1 MLQIKD
7 IHKQYKTGDL
17 VQQALDG
24 VSLTFRDNEFVAIL
38 GPSGSGKTTLLN
50 IIGGLDR
57 YDSGDLVINGVSTK
71 KYTDRDWDTYRNH
84 SIGFVFQSYNLI
96 SHQTVLQNVELA
108 LTISGISKAERRKKS
123 IEALQKVG
131 LGEQLGKHP
140 NQMSGG
146 QMQRVAIARALV
158 NDPEILLAD
167 EPTGALDTQ
176 TGIQVM
182 ELLKEVAKDRLVI
195 MVTHNP
201 ELARQY
207 ATRIVNLRDGKIVDD
222 SNPASGEETALRKPD
237 KVRKS
242 SMSFRTSL
250 GLSFRNL
257 LTKKRRT
264 LMTAAA
270 GSIGIIGIA
279 LILALSSGVN
289 EYIQSVEEDTL
300 AEYPLQ
306 ITSSEFDVS
315 SLLATMSD
323 TADTAG
329 DDIDNEAEISVTEI
343 ISTLLSQMNSND
355 LASLKEYI
363 ESSESRLLE
372 YVTAIEYLYDLEP
385 EIYLSESGS
394 WRQVN
399 PDSSLSVS
407 GSSILSMFM
416 SSAGT
421 SSFYAMPESESLY
434 RNQYEVMAGRWPES
448 YNECVLVLTSTG
460 SISDYMLY
468 TLGLR
473 DYTEL
478 EAMLRQ
484 YSNGEDVD
492 GIEDVGSY
500 LYEEVL
506 GITFKVVCSADYY
519 AYDSEYGVWV
529 DKTDNEDYLTEL
541 VENGEDLT
549 IVGVVQPAEDAA
561 SAALSSGINYPR
573 SLIYHMSELAEE
585 SEAVQAQLASPDVN
599 IFTGEPFGEDT
610 DDFDMSSILSID
622 EEALENLLD
631 ISSLTDSLSIDMS
644 SFDFDTSSLN
654 IDLSAL
660 ELDFSS
666 FDLNL
671 DLDDLSLSLFD
682 FDIDADSLDL
692 SDYLDLSTIDLS
704 SVDTSSLEGYLSD
717 LDISETLDGLT
728 IDISAES
735 VNSLTEDLL
744 AGYQTWLVENPGA
757 SYSDLVNDFSSYLKS
772 EDAKAILSGF
782 LNDKLTNS
790 ASISEDDLDALA
802 DALVT
807 GYSSYAD
814 SNGLT
819 TSKSIN
825 ESFSAYLSSDSAAEI
840 LSEGLLEMLNPED
853 LQEQISDAMGDDM
866 QAALAP
872 VVSSYTDALIAAVE
886 EQASA
891 ALEQIIDDLS
901 DEIMEQLSDEAEEMA
916 EEISEQ
922 ISEQIMAAAE
932 SMTDELMVQITD
944 QLSGS
949 MESMMSDMMAELTD
963 EITEELSDSLAIDPE
978 ALMDA
983 FAFNMDSDALME
995 LLSSMSSSTG
1005 TDYESSLASLGYVDF
1020 ANPDEIDIY
1029 PMDFDAKEKVVAIL
1043 DSYNE
1048 QMEAAGET
1056 EKVISYTDLVGT
1068 MMSSVTTIINVISYV
1083 LIAFVAISLIVSC
1096 IMISIITQISVM
1108 ERTKEIGILRAIGAS
1123 RRNIS
1128 QVFNAETFIIGISSG
1143 LIGVVT
1149 SELLTIPINA
1159 LIHRLAG
1166 STNVN
1171 AVLPLS
1177 YALLLVLVSVTIT
1190 VLSGLAPAH
1199 SAAKKDPVIAL
1210 RTE

>member
-1 MLQIKD
+1 MLQIKN
-7 IHKQYKTGDL
+7 IHKQYRTGDL
-17 VQQALDG
+17 VQKALDG

-57 YDSGDLVINGVSTK
+57 YDSGDLVIGGVSTK
-71 KYTDRDWDTYRNH
+71 EYTDRDWDTYRNH

-108 LTISGISKAERRKKS
+108 LTISGISRAERRQKS

-131 LGEQLGKHP
+131 LGEQLNKHP

-182 ELLKEVAKDRLVI
+182 ELLKEVAEDRLVI

-222 SNPASGEETALRKPD
+222 SNPADESEMALRDPE

-306 ITSSEFDVS
+306 ITSSEFDVT
-315 SLLATMSD
+315 SLLATMSA
-323 TADTAG
+323 TADTVG
-329 DDIDNEAEISVTEI
+329 DDADNEAEISVTEI
-343 ISTLLSQMNSND
+343 ISTLLSQINSND

-363 ESSESRLLE
+363 ESGESRLLE
-372 YVTAIEYLYDLEP
+372 YVTVIEYIYDLEP
-385 EIYLSESGS
+385 EIYLSEGDS

-421 SSFYAMPESESLY
+421 TSFYAMPESESLY
-434 RNQYEVMAGRWPES
+434 RDQYEVMAGRWPES
-448 YNECVLVLTSTG
+448 YNECVLVLTSAG

-468 TLGLR
+468 SLGLR

-478 EAMLRQ
+478 EDMLRQ

-492 GIEDVGSY
+492 GIEDIESY
-500 LYEEVL
+500 FYEDVL

-529 DKTDNEDYLTEL
+529 DKTDNADYLTEL

-549 IVGVVQPAEDAA
+549 IVGIVQPAEDSV

-610 DDFDMSSILSID
+610 EDFDMSSILSID
-622 EEALENLLD
+622 EEALANVFDL
-631 ISSLTDSLSIDMS
+631 SSLTDALSIDMS

-654 IDLSAL
+654 IDLGSL

-666 FDLNL
+666 FDLDL
-671 DLDDLSLSLFD
+671 DLDT
-682 FDIDADSLDL
+682 DSLDL
-692 SDYLDLSTIDLS
+692 SDYLDLNTTDSGTDAISLLEEFLDNLS
-704 SVDTSSLEGYLSD
+704 ME
-717 LDISETLDGLT
+717 DILADIN
-728 IDISAES
+728 IDISGDAEQ
-735 VNSLTEDLL
+735 LTDELTKGYEEWTGDLSDYL
-744 AGYQTWLVENPGA
+744 TNEVSGIISDFLDRELELMQEEVTNAVESEVQEAFDSMMA
-757 SYSDLVNDFSSYLKS
+757 SYS
-772 EDAKAILSGF
+772 E
-782 LNDKLTNS
+782 
-790 ASISEDDLDALA
+790 
-802 DALVT
+802 
-807 GYSSYAD
+807 
-814 SNGLT
+814 
-819 TSKSIN
+819 
-825 ESFSAYLSSDSAAEI
+825 
-840 LSEGLLEMLNPED
+840 LLIETFE
-853 LQEQISDAMGDDM
+853 EQISDALEE
-866 QAALAP
+866 LAED
-872 VVSSYTDALIAAVE
+872 V
-886 EQASA
+886 
-891 ALEQIIDDLS
+891 
-901 DEIMEQLSDEAEEMA
+901 
-916 EEISEQ
+916 SEQ
-922 ISEQIMAAAE
+922 ISEQIADAAE
-932 SMTDELMVQITD
+932 TMADEIMVQISE
-944 QLSGS
+944 QLSDT
-949 MESMMSDMMAELTD
+949 MESIMNDMVTELVD
-963 EITEELSDSLAIDPE
+963 EITEELSSSLVIDPE
-978 ALMDA
+978 TLMEAL
-983 FAFNMDSDALME
+983 AFNMGSDALME
-995 LLSSMSSSTG
+995 LLSSMSASTG
-1005 TDYESSLASLGYVDF
+1005 TDYKSNLASLGYVDF
-1020 ANPDEIDIY
+1020 AKPDEIDIY
-1029 PMDFDAKEKVVAIL
+1029 PIDFDAKEKVVAIL

-1048 QMEAAGET
+1048 QMESAGET
-1056 EKVISYTDLVGT
+1056 DKVISYTDLVGT

-1143 LIGVVT
+1143 LIGVIT

-1171 AVLPLS
+1171 AVLPFH
-1177 YALLLVLVSVTIT
+1177 YALILVLVSIVIT

>member
-17 VQQALDG
+17 IQKALDG

-57 YDSGDLVINGVSTK
+57 YDSGDLVISGVSTK
-71 KYTDRDWDTYRNH
+71 EYTDRDWDTYRNH

-123 IEALQKVG
+123 IEALKKVG
-131 LGEQLGKHP
+131 LGEQLDKHP

-182 ELLKEVAKDRLVI
+182 EFLKEVARDRLVI

-207 ATRIVNLRDGKIVDD
+207 ATRIVNLRDGKIMDD
-222 SNPASGEETALRKPD
+222 SNPANGDEVALREPD

-306 ITSSEFDVS
+306 ITSSEFDFT

-323 TADTAG
+323 TADTA
-329 DDIDNEAEISVTEI
+329 DDDTDSETEISVTEI
-343 ISTLLSQMNSND
+343 ISTLFSQMNSND

-363 ESSESRLLE
+363 ESGESQLLE
-372 YVTAIEYLYDLEP
+372 YVTAIKYIYNLEP
-385 EIYLSESGS
+385 EIYLSEGDAFQ
-394 WRQVN
+394 QVN
-399 PDSSLSVS
+399 PDSLLNI
-407 GSSILSMFM
+407 GENSILSMFM
-416 SSAGT
+416 SSTAV

-434 RNQYEVMAGRWPES
+434 MSQYEVMAGHWPEN
-448 YNECVLVLTSTG
+448 YNECVLVLTSAG
-460 SISDYMLY
+460 SVSDYMLY

-473 DYTEL
+473 DYAEL
-478 EAMLRQ
+478 EAIIGQ
-484 YSNGEDVD
+484 YSNGEDVN
-492 GIEDVGSY
+492 GIEDIESY
-500 LYEEVL
+500 FYEDVL

-529 DKTDNEDYLTEL
+529 NKTDNEEYLTEL
-541 VENGEDLT
+541 VENGEDPT
-549 IVGVVQPAEDAA
+549 IVGVVQPAEDSV

-573 SLIYHMSELAEE
+573 SLISHMSELAEE
-585 SEAVQAQLASPDVN
+585 SEAVQAQLASPGVN

-622 EEALENLLD
+622 EEALTDLFD
-631 ISSLTDSLSIDMS
+631 ISSLTDSLSLDLS
-644 SFDFDTSSLN
+644 SFDLDISSMNL
-654 IDLSAL
+654 DLSSL

-666 FDLNL
+666 L
-671 DLDDLSLSLFD
+671 DLDLDLDL
-682 FDIDADSLDL
+682 DSLDL
-692 SDYLDLSTIDLS
+692 SDYLDLSVIS
-704 SVDTSSLEGYLSD
+704 SVTDDINILETLLDNLSID
-717 LDISETLDGLT
+717 EILADINIDISED
-728 IDISAES
+728 SME
-735 VNSLTEDLL
+735 EL
-744 AGYQTWLVENPGA
+744 A
-757 SYSDLVNDFSSYLKS
+757 SDLGDGYLAWLETEYPDETDPDPDTYFPLYLAS
-772 EDAKAILSGF
+772 DEAETIISGF
-782 LNDKLTNS
+782 LNKELEGMQEEITAAVESEVQEAFNS
-790 ASISEDDLDALA
+790 VMASYSETLVEAL
-802 DALVT
+802 
-807 GYSSYAD
+807 
-814 SNGLT
+814 
-819 TSKSIN
+819 
-825 ESFSAYLSSDSAAEI
+825 E
-840 LSEGLLEMLNPED
+840 
-853 LQEQISDAMGDDM
+853 EQISDA
-866 QAALAP
+866 
-872 VVSSYTDALIAAVE
+872 
-886 EQASA
+886 
-891 ALEQIIDDLS
+891 
-901 DEIMEQLSDEAEEMA
+901 AEEIVGD
-916 EEISEQ
+916 ISEQ
-922 ISEQIMAAAE
+922 ISEQISTAA
-932 SMTDELMVQITD
+932 SSITDELMVQITD

-949 MESMMSDMMAELTD
+949 MESMMSDMMTELTD
-963 EITEELSDSLAIDPE
+963 EITEELSNLLVIDPQT
-978 ALMDA
+978 LMEA
-983 FAFNMDSDALME
+983 FAFNMDSDTLME
-995 LLSSMSSSTG
+995 LLYSMSSSTG
-1005 TDYESSLASLGYVDF
+1005 TDYESNLASLGYVDF
-1020 ANPDEIDIY
+1020 AKPDEIDIY
-1029 PMDFDAKEKVVAIL
+1029 PIDFDAKEEVVAIL
-1043 DSYNE
+1043 DNYNE

-1056 EKVISYTDLVGT
+1056 DKVISYTDLVGT

-1128 QVFNAETFIIGISSG
+1128 QVFNAEAFIIGISSG
-1143 LIGVVT
+1143 LIGVVA

-1159 LIHRLAG
+1159 LIHSLAG

-1171 AVLPLS
+1171 AVLPFS
-1177 YALLLVLVSVTIT
+1177 YALLLVLVSIVIT
-1190 VLSGLAPAH
+1190 ALSGLAPAH

>member
-17 VQQALDG
+17 VQKALDG

-57 YDSGDLVINGVSTK
+57 YDSGDLVISGVSTK
-71 KYTDRDWDTYRNH
+71 EYTDRDWDTYRNH

-182 ELLKEVAKDRLVI
+182 ELLKEVAEDRLVI

-207 ATRIVNLRDGKIVDD
+207 ATRIVNLRDGKIMDD
-222 SNPASGEETALRKPD
+222 SNPADGDEIALRKPD

-306 ITSSEFDVS
+306 ITSSEFDVA

-323 TADTAG
+323 TADMAG
-329 DDIDNEAEISVTEI
+329 DDTDNEAEISVTEI

-363 ESSESRLLE
+363 ESGESRLLE
-372 YVTAIEYLYDLEP
+372 YVTAIEYIYDLEP
-385 EIYLSESGS
+385 EIYLSEDDS
-394 WRQVN
+394 WRRVN

-407 GSSILSMFM
+407 GNSIFSMFM
-416 SSAGT
+416 SSSGV

-434 RNQYEVMAGRWPES
+434 KDQYEVMAGHWPES

-478 EAMLRQ
+478 EDMLRQ
-484 YSNGEDVD
+484 YSNGEDVNGLED
-492 GIEDVGSY
+492 IESY
-500 LYEEVL
+500 FYEDVL

-529 DKTDNEDYLTEL
+529 DKTDNKDYLTEL

-549 IVGVVQPAEDAA
+549 IVGVVQPAEGSV

-573 SLIYHMSELAEE
+573 SLIYHMSELSKE
-585 SEAVQAQLASPDVN
+585 SEAVQAQLANPDVN

-610 DDFDMSSILSID
+610 EDFDMSSILSIN
-622 EEALENLLD
+622 EEVLESLLD
-631 ISSLTDSLSIDMS
+631 ISSLTDSLSLDLS
-644 SFDFDTSSLN
+644 SFDFDTSSLR
-654 IDLSAL
+654 IDLSTL

-666 FDLNL
+666 L
-671 DLDDLSLSLFD
+671 DLDLDPDALNLSLFD
-682 FDIDADSLDL
+682 FDIDTDSLNL
-692 SDYLDLSTIDLS
+692 SDYLDFSTVDFS
-704 SVDTSSLEGYLSD
+704 TVDTGSLEEYLSD
-717 LDISETLDGLT
+717 LDISEILEGLT
-728 IDISAES
+728 IDIPAES
-735 VNSLTEDLL
+735 MNSLAEELL
-744 AGYQTWLVENPGA
+744 TGYQTWLVEG
-757 SYSDLVNDFSSYLKS
+757 LV
-772 EDAKAILSGF
+772 E
-782 LNDKLTNS
+782 
-790 ASISEDDLDALA
+790 EDD
-802 DALVT
+802 
-807 GYSSYAD
+807 
-814 SNGLT
+814 
-819 TSKSIN
+819 
-825 ESFSAYLSSDSAAEI
+825 
-840 LSEGLLEMLNPED
+840 
-853 LQEQISDAMGDDM
+853 
-866 QAALAP
+866 
-872 VVSSYTDALIAAVE
+872 
-886 EQASA
+886 
-891 ALEQIIDDLS
+891 
-901 DEIMEQLSDEAEEMA
+901 
-916 EEISEQ
+916 
-922 ISEQIMAAAE
+922 
-932 SMTDELMVQITD
+932 
-944 QLSGS
+944 
-949 MESMMSDMMAELTD
+949 
-963 EITEELSDSLAIDPE
+963 
-978 ALMDA
+978 
-983 FAFNMDSDALME
+983 FNML
-995 LLSSMSSSTG
+995 
-1005 TDYESSLASLGYVDF
+1005 
-1020 ANPDEIDIY
+1020 
-1029 PMDFDAKEKVVAIL
+1029 
-1043 DSYNE
+1043 
-1048 QMEAAGET
+1048 
-1056 EKVISYTDLVGT
+1056 
-1068 MMSSVTTIINVISYV
+1068 
-1083 LIAFVAISLIVSC
+1083 
-1096 IMISIITQISVM
+1096 
-1108 ERTKEIGILRAIGAS
+1108 
-1123 RRNIS
+1123 
-1128 QVFNAETFIIGISSG
+1128 
-1143 LIGVVT
+1143 
-1149 SELLTIPINA
+1149 
-1159 LIHRLAG
+1159 
-1166 STNVN
+1166 
-1171 AVLPLS
+1171 
-1177 YALLLVLVSVTIT
+1177 
-1190 VLSGLAPAH
+1190 
-1199 SAAKKDPVIAL
+1199 
-1210 RTE
+1210 